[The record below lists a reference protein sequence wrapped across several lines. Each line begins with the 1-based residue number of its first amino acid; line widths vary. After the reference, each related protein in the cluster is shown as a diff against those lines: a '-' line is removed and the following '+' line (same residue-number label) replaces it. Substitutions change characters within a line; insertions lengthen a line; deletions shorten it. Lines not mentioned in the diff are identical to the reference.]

1 MGIIMS
7 TSNCVGGV
15 CLDLNDVFNFITKIK
30 TLDLYGYAHPRKC
43 CADGTQIDPSCGSC
57 DDSQRLNGIKR
68 EDACIFSYCFS
79 WAELYAKLGEVK
91 TAYNNNELVPLLV
104 ASAAGLFTWLGYQG
118 ETVFAN
124 HLPQFWKTTGSFIA
138 ITSGIF
144 SAVWAGTNTVN
155 AAVKSEY
162 WKNTGTISSYRGAN
176 FLTYG
181 GNGWLSGALGAFEV
195 SWVIAFL
202 SLGIEIV
209 LAPFAIATEMDK
221 YYAAKYAAANTAS
234 NKAQFDWFALGL
246 AFLTAFGG
254 WTSALAL
261 KNSTTRLI
269 NYLDISNADSA
280 TLYQANF
287 SSNNNSIDNSIALLV
302 DLLNHTG
309 IVSFYSTLAAV
320 ISNCAYWFA
329 YTTIQAQNQ

>member
-138 ITSGIF
+138 ITSGIC

-162 WKNTGTISSYRGAN
+162 WKNSGTISSYRGAN

-195 SWVIAFL
+195 SWVIAYL
-202 SLGIEIV
+202 SLGIEIAVMPFV
-209 LAPFAIATEMDK
+209 LATNSDK
-221 YYAAKYAAANTAS
+221 YYAAKYAGQGLGSKKAAS
-234 NKAQFDWFALGL
+234 MDWIVLGSQ
-246 AFLTAFGG
+246 FLTAFGC
-254 WTSALAL
+254 WTGAKALQTSSTTLINFFDIQNTDGVSLYNSAFGSNPSWD
-261 KNSTTRLI
+261 NST
-269 NYLDISNADSA
+269 
-280 TLYQANF
+280 
-287 SSNNNSIDNSIALLV
+287 ALLA
-302 DLLNHTG
+302 DLGNHSL
-309 IVSFYSTLAAV
+309 IVLFYYILAAV
-320 ISNCAYWFA
+320 ISNLAFWFTNA
-329 YTTIQAQNQ
+329 VTTAP

>member
-104 ASAAGLFTWLGYQG
+104 ASAAGLFT
-118 ETVFAN
+118 
-124 HLPQFWKTTGSFIA
+124 
-138 ITSGIF
+138 
-144 SAVWAGTNTVN
+144 AVWAGTNTVN

-162 WKNTGTISSYRGAN
+162 WKNSGTISSYRGAN
-176 FLTYG
+176 FLSYG

-195 SWVIAFL
+195 SWVILYL

-209 LAPFAIATEMDK
+209 LLP
-221 YYAAKYAAANTAS
+221 
-234 NKAQFDWFALGL
+234 
-246 AFLTAFGG
+246 
-254 WTSALAL
+254 
-261 KNSTTRLI
+261 
-269 NYLDISNADSA
+269 
-280 TLYQANF
+280 
-287 SSNNNSIDNSIALLV
+287 
-302 DLLNHTG
+302 
-309 IVSFYSTLAAV
+309 STLLPRWT
-320 ISNCAYWFA
+320 N
-329 YTTIQAQNQ
+329 TT